1 MRAAPEDGIEGGQQD
16 EAQASVPGGSADG
29 SGRGGTGG
37 GARGGA
43 DKSDRVVG
51 VREGIG
57 RWVTRE
63 CGWV

>member
-1 MRAAPEDGIEGGQQD
+1 MESREGSGTKRRR
-16 EAQASVPGGSADG
+16 VFPGGGANG

-51 VREGIG
+51 VREGY
-57 RWVTRE
+57 RE
-63 CGWV
+63 VGDG